1 MKWATWIYLVGN
13 LLGTVVYVAL
23 GQSVGGPF
31 LLAINVSA
39 VGALIVGS
47 VALQKRYRAL
57 REEKHALK
65 DAAVQLQGLISNLPV
80 IVFTYDEELR
90 LRMLEGRGAT
100 EFGTDLADQV
110 GLSASEILADVP
122 EALRAVKKALGGEDQ
137 HIVVDLGSDLGGWWE
152 IWYSPQRASDH
163 RIVGVTGVA
172 ANVSERVGHEQE
184 LEQTVAV
191 LEATF
196 DSIAD
201 GILVVDDQ
209 GGTLSFNR
217 RCLEIWGMSEAVARD
232 ATSRMEHALAHIRNA
247 DQVRRAADALEKDPT
262 AEVTALHELNDGRWV
277 ERRIGAQWSGG
288 AVKGRVLSFR
298 DVTQERQATALLE
311 DQARILK
318 EIARDQPLLDL
329 LNDLC
334 QTMGRYRPGS
344 LCALLLMDE
353 EKGSLVAAAA
363 PGLMEFYDQFGPMP
377 IAPGNGPCGKAV
389 CTAAP
394 VIVEDIS
401 TDPLFDAYRASL
413 SAFRVRSCWSFP
425 VMSSSDSVLGTFAV
439 YGPDPTRPT
448 ADELRMM
455 ELWSG
460 LAAVAIERDLA
471 QSCRLKLEE
480 RIHQAQKME
489 SVGWLAGGFAHDL
502 GNILTGIGLNTEL
515 LRREVDSDLGRESL
529 KDLDKA
535 TEMAGHLVNDLL
547 NLMRPAYPELVDVNG
562 LVRDLSS
569 ILRSVVKDTVR
580 VDCVVET
587 TSARAEIDVSQFR
600 QVVLNLVMNANEAMP
615 DGGVITIETEQ
626 HDGTSLF
633 LRVRDEGVGMDI
645 ETQERAFEPF
655 FTTKRGGGAKGV
667 GLGLASANAAV
678 TRVDG
683 FITMHSEPGRG
694 TEVRVHLPLASQQSA
709 DSDGLITS
717 GGPER

>member
-13 LLGTVVYVAL
+13 ALGTVVYLAL
-23 GQSVGGPF
+23 GQSPGLL

-39 VGALIVGS
+39 GGALIVGS
-47 VALQKRYRAL
+47 VALQKRYRTL
-57 REEKHALK
+57 GEEKHALK
-65 DAAVQLQGLISNLPV
+65 DTAAQLQGLISNLPV
-80 IVFTYDEELR
+80 IVFTYDDELR
-90 LRMLEGRGAT
+90 LTMVEGRGAT
-100 EFGTDLADQV
+100 EFGADLRDQI
-110 GLSASEILADVP
+110 GLSASVILRDVP
-122 EALRAVKKALGGEDQ
+122 EALRAVHDAFAGEDQ
-137 HIVVDLGSDLGGWWE
+137 HVIVDLGDGLGRWWE
-152 IWYSPQRASDH
+152 IWYSPQRASDD
-163 RIVGVTGVA
+163 RIVGITGVA
-172 ANVSERVGHEQE
+172 ANVSERVGQEQE
-184 LEQTVAV
+184 LEQTVAL

-201 GILVVDDQ
+201 GILVIDNQ
-209 GGTLSFNR
+209 NNTLSFNR
-217 RCLEIWGMSEAVARD
+217 RFLEMWGMSEEVARN
-232 ATSRMEHALAHIRNA
+232 ATRRMEHGLAQLRHAEQTRH
-247 DQVRRAADALEKDPT
+247 RADAVLNAPT
-262 AEVTALHELNDGRWV
+262 VEATALHELNDGRWV

-288 AVKGRVLSFR
+288 AVKGRVCSFR
-298 DVTQERQATALLE
+298 DVTPERRATALLE
-311 DQARILK
+311 DQARILQ
-318 EIARDQPLLDL
+318 EVARGKPLPDL

-334 QTMGRYRPGS
+334 LTMGRYRPGS
-344 LCALLLMDE
+344 LCALLLVDE
-353 EKGSLVAAAA
+353 ENGSLVAAAA

-377 IAPGNGPCGKAV
+377 IVPGNGSCVKAV
-389 CTAAP
+389 STAAP

-401 TDPLFDAYRASL
+401 TDPLFDSYRASL

-439 YGPDPTRPT
+439 YGPDPTGPT
-448 ADELRMM
+448 AEELRMI

-460 LAAVAIERDLA
+460 LAAVAIERDQA
-471 QSCRLKLEE
+471 ARRRSALEE

-515 LRREVDSDLGRESL
+515 LRREVDSDPARESL
-529 KDLDKA
+529 NDLDRA

-547 NLMRPAYPELVDVNG
+547 NLMRPAYPELMDVNE
-562 LVRDLSS
+562 LVRDMTS
-569 ILRSVVKDTVR
+569 ILRRVVKNTVR

-587 TSARAEIDVSQFR
+587 TSACAEIDVSQFQ
-600 QVVLNLVMNANEAMP
+600 QVLLNLVMNANEAMP

-678 TRVDG
+678 TRVGG
-683 FITMHSEPGRG
+683 FITIHSEPGRG

-717 GGPER
+717 GGAER